1 MSEQEISRRHDKS
14 RFNKRPSK
22 NSLSR
27 HADITSILFPFK
39 ACWRAVIQKKTT
51 NCCSDRFRT
60 MAAVAGAL
68 MDPVL
73 SVSAV
78 DVQPISESRITTITD
93 WKHMEMLFPA
103 RSDMFSVS

>member
-1 MSEQEISRRHDKS
+1 
-14 RFNKRPSK
+14 
-22 NSLSR
+22 
-27 HADITSILFPFK
+27 
-39 ACWRAVIQKKTT
+39 
-51 NCCSDRFRT
+51 

-68 MDPVL
+68 MDPTL

-103 RSDMFSVS
+103 RSDTVCFPFLNVSLSF